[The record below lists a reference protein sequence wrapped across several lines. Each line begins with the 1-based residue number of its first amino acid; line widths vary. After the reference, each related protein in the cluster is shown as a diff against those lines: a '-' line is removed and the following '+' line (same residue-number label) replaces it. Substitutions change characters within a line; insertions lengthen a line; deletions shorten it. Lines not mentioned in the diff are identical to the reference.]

1 MYKSKPKYIIENF
14 RKYFVFKDDF
24 ELLNSNITKNYEF
37 FLFYFYKYSNK
48 SIRKHRKYFS
58 KYKRGYGE
66 TPFSSMWE
74 YLFTEFRPKNIL
86 EIGVY
91 RGQTLSLFHV
101 LSKLNDINSNIYGI
115 TPLSASGD
123 EVSTYIDIDYLKDI
137 NKNFK
142 FFDLPEPNIVNE
154 YSNSDRAINFINSK
168 KWDLIYIDG
177 SHDFEDVN
185 NDFNECFSN
194 LNINGL
200 IVIDDSSLYLD
211 YDTKYIEKNFKSKT
225 FKGHPGPSKVVLDII
240 SMNKLEYLFGVGHNN
255 VFLKKS

>member
-1 MYKSKPKYIIENF
+1 MYKSKPKYIIENYK
-14 RKYFVFKDDF
+14 KYFMFKDDF
-24 ELLNSNITKNYEF
+24 ELFNSNITKNYEF

-48 SIRKHRKYFS
+48 SIRNHRKYFS

-66 TPFSSMWE
+66 SSFSSMWE
-74 YLFTEFRPKNIL
+74 YLFSNYRPKNIL

-91 RGQTLSLFHV
+91 RGQTLSLFHI
-101 LSKLNDINSNIYGI
+101 LSNLYDISSNIYGI
-115 TPLSASGD
+115 TPLSSSGD
-123 EVSTYIDIDYLKDI
+123 EVSSYIDIDYLEDI

-142 FFDLPEPNIVNE
+142 FFNLPEPNIINE

-185 NDFNECFSN
+185 NDFNECLSN

-211 YDTKYIEKNFKSKT
+211 YDAKYIEKNYKLKT

-240 SMNKLEYLFGVGHNN
+240 SMNKIKYLFGVGHNN

>member
-1 MYKSKPKYIIENF
+1 MYKSKPKYIIEDF
-14 RKYFVFKDDF
+14 RKYLVFKDDF

-37 FLFYFYKYSNK
+37 FLFYFYK
-48 SIRKHRKYFS
+48 
-58 KYKRGYGE
+58 
-66 TPFSSMWE
+66 
-74 YLFTEFRPKNIL
+74 
-86 EIGVY
+86 
-91 RGQTLSLFHV
+91 
-101 LSKLNDINSNIYGI
+101 
-115 TPLSASGD
+115 
-123 EVSTYIDIDYLKDI
+123 
-137 NKNFK
+137 
-142 FFDLPEPNIVNE
+142 

-211 YDTKYIEKNFKSKT
+211 YDTKYIEKNFKLKT